1 MKEIEYKFLV
11 DKAEWSKIE
20 KPVPSKIVQGY
31 LSNKKECT
39 VRIRIKNEK
48 GFLTIKGENK
58 GIVRDEFE
66 YEIPLSEAEKM
77 LDLFVDKKIEKE
89 RYPILFEGK
98 KWEVDV
104 FHGKLSGLILAELE
118 VSSKDEQFSRPQWV
132 TEDVSTN
139 PKYFNSVLIERERG
153 EE

>member
-11 DKAEWSKIE
+11 DEAKWKRVE
-20 KPVPSKIVQGY
+20 KSVPSRIIQGY

-39 VRIRIKNEK
+39 VRVRIKNEK

-66 YEIPLSEAEKM
+66 YEIPLNEAEKM
-77 LDLFVDKKIEKE
+77 LELFIEKKIEKD
-89 RYPILFEGK
+89 RYKIPFEGK
-98 KWEVDV
+98 NWEVDV

-118 VSSKDEQFSRPQWV
+118 VESENEKFKLPDWV

-139 PKYFNSVLIERERG
+139 PKYFNSVLIEK
-153 EE
+153 

>member
-11 DKAEWSKIE
+11 DETKWKQME
-20 KPVPSKIVQGY
+20 KPAPSRIVQGY

-39 VRIRIKNEK
+39 VRVRIKNEK

-66 YEIPLSEAEKM
+66 YEIPLNEAEKM
-77 LDLFVDKKIEKE
+77 LDLFIEKKIDKD
-89 RYPILFEGK
+89 RYKIPFEGK
-98 KWEVDV
+98 TWEVDV
-104 FHGKLSGLILAELE
+104 FHGNLSGLILAELE
-118 VSSKDEQFSRPQWV
+118 VASEDEKFNLPEWA

-139 PKYFNSVLIERERG
+139 PAYFNSVLIEK
-153 EE
+153 

>member
-11 DKAEWSKIE
+11 DETKWNEVE
-20 KPVPSKIVQGY
+20 KPAPSRIVQGY

-39 VRIRIKNEK
+39 VRVRIKNEK

-66 YEIPLSEAEKM
+66 YEIPLTEAEKM
-77 LDLFVDKKIEKE
+77 LDLFIEKKIDKD
-89 RYPILFEGK
+89 RYKIAFEGK
-98 KWEVDV
+98 IWEVDV

-118 VSSKDEQFSRPQWV
+118 VSSEDEKFTLPDWV

-139 PKYFNSVLIERERG
+139 PGYFNSVLIDK
-153 EE
+153 